1 MGVTEPTYGV
11 NQFCCSSLTP
21 IEVQHNLGTLLGALW
36 LVLRAGRV
44 QRGLGMSAPIIWP
57 VVAGH
62 RQQFRVHGFGALCL
76 FAAVMLLPGT
86 SVVYAVEA
94 QSRPSLEKNSFY
106 LSSAGFRIQVA
117 NDPAGQRALH
127 ALPAHR
133 FVVNGDGDAL
143 RYFYAEPQHC
153 VCIFVG
159 TQQAYDRYL
168 KILNEQL
175 KPTDHVLPDYKTQAG
190 VLLSGQPLRQSTK
203 GDPTTLSDYLSTLYP
218 HY

>member
-1 MGVTEPTYGV
+1 
-11 NQFCCSSLTP
+11 
-21 IEVQHNLGTLLGALW
+21 
-36 LVLRAGRV
+36 
-44 QRGLGMSAPIIWP
+44 MSAPVIWP

-62 RQQFRVHGFGALCL
+62 RQLSQGRGFGTLCL

-86 SVVYAVEA
+86 SVAYAVEA
-94 QSRPSLEKNSFY
+94 QSRLEKNSFY

-117 NDPAGQRALH
+117 NDPAGQKALH

-133 FVVNGDGDAL
+133 FVVNGVGEAL
-143 RYFYAEPQHC
+143 RYLYAEPQHC

-159 TQQAYDRYL
+159 TRQAYDRYL
-168 KILNEQL
+168 KILKEPL
-175 KPTDHVLPDYKTQAG
+175 KPTDRVSPDYKTQTG